1 MPWGH
6 VKTFGDFLKTKTAK
20 NFITSA
26 KINNKIIKVP
36 KCAIETPKKI
46 VKKKTFI
53 PQVGQD
59 NNKILKSIGYT
70 KKKIDIL
77 KKKNIV

>member
-20 NFITSA
+20 NFITNA
-26 KINNKIIKVP
+26 KINDKTIKVP
-36 KCAIETPKKI
+36 KCAIETPKKN
-46 VKKKTFI
+46 VKKKTI
-53 PQVGQD
+53 VPQVGQD
-59 NNKILKSIGYT
+59 NNKILKSIGYN

-77 KKKNIV
+77 KKKNII